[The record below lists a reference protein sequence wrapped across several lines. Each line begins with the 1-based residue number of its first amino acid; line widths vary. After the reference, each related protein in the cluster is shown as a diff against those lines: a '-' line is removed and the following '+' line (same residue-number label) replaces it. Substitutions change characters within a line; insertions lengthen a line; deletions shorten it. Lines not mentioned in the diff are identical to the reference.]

1 MINKGIIKAWNS
13 TTWTADVQIIGSLGV
28 WLGAVPVN
36 RGIASGDMVVGRS
49 VAVLFLDPGN
59 PADVVVLA
67 VWA

>member
-1 MINKGIIKAWNS
+1 MIHKGIIKAWDS
-13 TTWTADVQIIGSLGV
+13 GTWTASVQIIGSLGV
-28 WLGAVPVN
+28 WLGSIPVN

-67 VWA
+67 VWT